1 MLFKVFATMLA
12 ATIHCRHLM
21 VWKIFAPK
29 FIFEAISLFV
39 TIPSVLLGYVLLIR
53 INSAVNKLVK
63 ALNKGSR

>member
-1 MLFKVFATMLA
+1 MLA

-39 TIPSVLLGYVLLIR
+39 TIPSVLLGYVVLIR
-53 INSAVNKLVK
+53 VNSAVKKLI
-63 ALNKGSR
+63 KGLEKGNR